1 MGSFIY
7 TLYLLKIGH
16 LSKIQT
22 ANKNKFSRAGTA
34 EISLIWGP
42 RRKIH
47 QNNFNYVCC
56 NT

>member
-34 EISLIWGP
+34 EISLI
-42 RRKIH
+42 
-47 QNNFNYVCC
+47 
-56 NT
+56 